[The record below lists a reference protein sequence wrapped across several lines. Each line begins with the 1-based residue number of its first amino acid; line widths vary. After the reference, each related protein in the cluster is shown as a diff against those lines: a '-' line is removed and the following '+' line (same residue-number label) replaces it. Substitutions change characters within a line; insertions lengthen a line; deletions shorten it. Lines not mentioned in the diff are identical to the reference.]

1 MLKPVW
7 YTPKNGKQ
15 PDTLPGGTI
24 IILYLDRVHFE
35 KPNSPSK

>member
-24 IILYLDRVHFE
+24 IILCLDSLHFE
-35 KPNSPSK
+35 KSNIPRK